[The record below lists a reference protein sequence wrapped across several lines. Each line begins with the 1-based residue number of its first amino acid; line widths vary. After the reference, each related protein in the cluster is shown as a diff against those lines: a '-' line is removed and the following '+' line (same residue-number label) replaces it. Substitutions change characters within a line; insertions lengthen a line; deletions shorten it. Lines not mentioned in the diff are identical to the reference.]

1 MKDPYKNISKWYD
14 TLLEPMNSGLRAIG
28 IKMLPPKSGM
38 KVLDIGCGRGDL
50 SKEIMTSKGGKVFG
64 IDLLVGEALRAYDK
78 GINVVLGDI
87 DRGLPFKD
95 ESFDKIVSNQVI
107 EHVCDTDGF
116 IKECYRVLEYGG
128 TCVIS
133 TPNLASIHNIISLIL
148 GYQPFSTAVSNEF
161 ICGNPL
167 DPWNERKLE
176 AYPRHRRIFTAAALK
191 KLFEFHGF
199 KVVKLTGVG
208 LHPLPLIV
216 SKYFKWARYSLYL
229 TIKAKKCKL

>member
-1 MKDPYKNISKWYD
+1 MKLIKNCLSKISEDAYQYNRK
-14 TLLEPMNSGLRAIG
+14 LI
-28 IKMLPPKSGM
+28 IKLIEADGNA

-50 SKEIMTSKGGKVFG
+50 SIEIMTSKGGKLFG
-64 IDLLVGEALRAYDK
+64 IEVSVGEALRAYEK
-78 GINVVLGDI
+78 GINVVVGDI

-95 ESFDKIVSNQVI
+95 ESFDQIVSNKVI

-116 IKECYRVLEYGG
+116 IKECYRVLGYGG

-148 GYQPFSTAVSNEF
+148 GYQPFSTSVSNEF

-167 DPWNERKLE
+167 DPLNERKTE
-176 AYPRHRRIFTAAALK
+176 DYARHRRVFTAAALK

-229 TIKAKKCKL
+229 TIKAKKCKLQI

>member
-1 MKDPYKNISKWYD
+1 MKLIKNCLSKISGDASKYNRQLILKLIEAD
-14 TLLEPMNSGLRAIG
+14 GNA
-28 IKMLPPKSGM
+28 

-64 IDLLVGEALRAYDK
+64 IDLLVGEALRAHDK